1 MATHPAPPA
10 APAPFSA
17 DAAVVRALEAR
28 LRQRVKGEV
37 RFDEGS
43 RALYATDSSNYRQVP
58 IGIVC
63 PRDTDDVVAAVAA
76 CREFGAPVLSRGA
89 GTSLAGQCCN
99 VAVILDFSRHLNR
112 ILTIDS
118 ARRQARVQPGV
129 VLDRLRDEAE
139 RVGLTFGPDPAT
151 HRWCTLGGMIGNNS
165 CGVHSVMSG
174 KTDDNIDE
182 LDVLT
187 YDGLRMRVGA
197 TTPALLEARVREGGR
212 SGEIY
217 AGLARIRDRY
227 GDLVRARFPK
237 IPRRVSG
244 YNLDFL
250 LPENGFHVARALVG
264 SEGTCVTILEATGRL
279 VPSPPCRSLLV
290 LGFDDIYLAADAV
303 EEVTAEG
310 PIGLEGIDELL
321 VRHSR
326 KKNLNLK
333 GLDLLPGG
341 RGWLYVEFGADTVAE
356 AEAKAARLMDR
367 LRSRPGA
374 PTMRL
379 FRDPAET
386 QHVWA
391 VRESSLGATSFV
403 PGEGKNWEGW
413 EDAAVPPARLGEY
426 LRRLRRLMAEFHYS
440 GSLYGHFGQGCVHTR
455 INFDL
460 KTPDGIAAYR
470 RFVEEAADLVV
481 ELGGSISGEHGD
493 GQSRGELLP
502 RMYGPELMEAFRAFK
517 ALWDPE
523 NKMNPGK
530 LVSPYRLDEH
540 LRVQQYNP
548 AEMRTHFAYPV
559 EGSLADAAMRCVG
572 VGKCRKTDGG
582 AMCPSYMAT
591 GDEQHTTRGRA
602 RLLFEMLQGEV
613 ITEGFRSEAVKDA
626 LDLCLSCKSCKSECP
641 TGVDMAAYKA
651 EFLAHYYD
659 GRRRPLRSYAFGL
672 INHWGAMAE
681 YVPRLANVF
690 MTVPPFSSLVKW
702 ALDVAPERRL
712 PTFAARS
719 FRRGFLAG
727 QKQEARSKKQEDQ
740 QSSGAGPAPER
751 RTLSEP
757 RERRVEGRIPL
768 ASPEPAGRPF
778 GGGGSP
784 ESRRVLLWPDCSN
797 NYFHPE
803 VAHAAV
809 AVLES
814 AGFAVDIPR
823 VRLCCGRPLYDH
835 GMLTAA
841 RRRLVEIL
849 ESLRDD
855 IEAGTPIVGLEP
867 SCVSVFRDELLRF
880 FPDDALARKLSQQ
893 TLFLTEFLVKH
904 GAVPDGALTG
914 QAVVHPHC
922 HERASLCLDD
932 DIAVLKKSGLD
943 FTVLDAG
950 CCGMAG
956 AFGFERDHYA
966 VSMQVG
972 ERALLPAVRDAAS
985 DTVIITNGFSC
996 REQITQT
1003 TGRRV
1008 WHIAE
1013 LLARVLPPTRP
1024 SGA

>member
-1 MATHPAPPA
+1 MSTTSALFPAPE
-10 APAPFSA
+10 PFRA
-17 DAAVVRALEAR
+17 EAAVARALESR
-28 LRQRVKGEV
+28 LRQGVTGEV
-37 RFDEGS
+37 RFDAGS

-58 IGIVC
+58 IGVVC
-63 PRDTDDVVAAVAA
+63 PRDAGDVLAAVAA

-99 VAVILDFSRHLNR
+99 VAVILDFSRHLNG
-112 ILTIDS
+112 ILAIDPD
-118 ARRQARVQPGV
+118 RRQARVQPGV

-187 YDGLRMRVGA
+187 YDGVRMRVGA
-197 TTPALLEARVREGGR
+197 TPPDLIEARIREGGR
-212 SGEIY
+212 VGGIY

-227 GDLVRARFPK
+227 GDLVRAQFPK

-264 SEGTCVTILEATGRL
+264 SEGTCVTMLEATARL

-290 LGFDDIYLAADAV
+290 LGFADVYLAADAV
-303 EEVTAEG
+303 EEVTATG

-326 KKNLNLK
+326 KKNLNAK
-333 GLDLLPGG
+333 GLALLPEGQ
-341 RGWLYVEFGADTVAE
+341 GWLFVEFGADTVAE
-356 AEAKAARLMDR
+356 AEAQASRLMGR
-367 LRSRPGA
+367 LGSRAGA
-374 PTMRL
+374 PAMRL
-379 FRDPAET
+379 FRDPIET
-386 QHVWA
+386 AHVWA
-391 VRESSLGATSFV
+391 VRESALGATSFV
-403 PGEGKNWEGW
+403 PGEAKNWEGW

-426 LRRLRRLMAEFHYS
+426 LRRLRRLMAEYDYT

-460 KTPDGIAAYR
+460 KTAGGVAAYR
-470 RFVEEAADLVV
+470 RFVESAADLVV
-481 ELGGSISGEHGD
+481 QMGGSLSGEHGD

-502 RMYGPELMEAFRAFK
+502 RMYSPALMEAFREFK
-517 ALWDPE
+517 AIWDPG

-530 LVSPYRLDEH
+530 LISPYRLDEH
-540 LRVQQYNP
+540 LRVQQYHP
-548 AEMRTHFAYPV
+548 AKVPTHFAYPV

-591 GDEQHTTRGRA
+591 GEERHTTRGRA

-613 ITEGFRSEAVKDA
+613 VVGGFRSEAVKDA

-651 EFLAHYYD
+651 EFLAHYYE

-681 YVPRLANVF
+681 YAPRLANFF
-690 MTVPPFSSLVKW
+690 MRVPPFSSLIKW

-712 PTFAARS
+712 PAFAPRS
-719 FRRGFLAG
+719 FRRSYF
-727 QKQEARSKKQEDQ
+727 
-740 QSSGAGPAPER
+740 AGPSR
-751 RTLSEP
+751 LS
-757 RERRVEGRIPL
+757 PL
-768 ASPEPAGRPF
+768 ASRAESRIP
-778 GGGGSP
+778 SP

-803 VAHAAV
+803 VARAAV
-809 AVLES
+809 VVLEH
-814 AGFAVDIPR
+814 AGFTVDIPR
-823 VRLCCGRPLYDH
+823 ERLCCGRPLYDH

-841 RRRLVEIL
+841 RRRLAEIL
-849 ESLRDD
+849 ESLRGE
-855 IEAGTPIVGLEP
+855 IEAGTPIIGLEP
-867 SCVSVFRDELLRF
+867 SCISVFRDELPRL
-880 FPDDALARKLSQQ
+880 FPDDPLAWKLSQQ
-893 TLFLTEFLVKH
+893 ARFLTEFLVKA
-904 GAVPDGALTG
+904 GAVPSPEMHGRAI
-914 QAVVHPHC
+914 VHPHC

-932 DIAVLKKSGLD
+932 DLTVLKATGLD
-943 FTVLDAG
+943 LTVLDAG

-956 AFGFERDHYA
+956 AFGFERDHYE
-966 VSMQVG
+966 VSRAVG
-972 ERALLPAVRDAAS
+972 ERVLLPAVRAATP
-985 DTVIITNGFSC
+985 DTYIVTNGFSC
-996 REQITQT
+996 REQITQL

-1008 WHIAE
+1008 WHVAE
-1013 LLARVLPPTRP
+1013 LLAQGLAGR
-1024 SGA
+1024 A

>member
-1 MATHPAPPA
+1 MQTTTSSAPPE
-10 APAPFSA
+10 PFHADSA
-17 DAAVVRALEAR
+17 VIRALESR
-28 LRQRVKGEV
+28 LRMSVKGEV
-37 RFDEGS
+37 RFDAGS
-43 RALYATDSSNYRQVP
+43 RALYATDASNYRQVP
-58 IGIVC
+58 IGVVV
-63 PRDTDDVVAAVAA
+63 PRDADDMVATVAA
-76 CREFGAPVLSRGA
+76 CREFGAPVLTRGA

-99 VAVILDFSRHLNR
+99 VAVVIDTSKFCNR
-112 ILTIDS
+112 ILSID
-118 ARRQARVQPGV
+118 AERRQARVQPGV

-139 RVGLTFGPDPAT
+139 HVGLTFGPDPAT
-151 HRWCTLGGMIGNNS
+151 HRYCSLGGMIGNNS

-182 LDVLT
+182 LDILT
-187 YDGLRMRVGA
+187 YDGTRMRVGA
-197 TTPALLEARVREGGR
+197 TSPDALDRLMGEGGR
-212 SGEIY
+212 VGEIY
-217 AGLARIRDRY
+217 TGLARLRDRY

-264 SEGTCVTILEATGRL
+264 SEGTCVTILEATARL

-290 LGFDDIYLAADAV
+290 LGFEDVFLAADAV
-303 EEVTAEG
+303 GDVTAAG
-310 PIGLEGIDELL
+310 PIGLEGVDELL

-326 KKNLNLK
+326 KKNLNSK
-333 GLDLLPGG
+333 GLALLPEGQ
-341 RGWLYVEFGADTVAE
+341 GWLYVEFGAGTFAE
-356 AEAKAARLMDR
+356 AEAQAEGLMER
-367 LRSRPGA
+367 LRGRPGA

-386 QHVWA
+386 AHVWA
-391 VRESSLGATSFV
+391 VRESALGATSFV
-403 PGEGKNWEGW
+403 PGEARNWEGW

-426 LRRLRRLMAEFHYS
+426 LRKLRDLMAGFDYT

-460 KTPDGIAAYR
+460 QTGAGIAAYR
-470 RFVEEAADLVV
+470 RFVEQAADLVV
-481 ELGGSISGEHGD
+481 SLGGSISGEHGD

-502 RMYGPELMEAFRAFK
+502 RMYGEELMQAFREFK
-517 ALWDPE
+517 ALWDPG

-540 LRVQQYNP
+540 LRMPQYRPPAVQ
-548 AEMRTHFAYPV
+548 THFAYPV
-559 EGSLADAAMRCVG
+559 EGSLPDAAMRCVG

-591 GDEQHTTRGRA
+591 LDEQHSTRGRA

-613 ITEGFRSEAVKDA
+613 ITDGFRSDAVRES

-651 EFLAHYYD
+651 EFLARYYE

-672 INHWGAMAE
+672 INHWGALAE
-681 YVPRLANVF
+681 QAPWLANLF
-690 MTVPPFSSLVKW
+690 TQVPPFSTIVRW
-702 ALDVAPERRL
+702 ALDMAPERRM
-712 PTFAARS
+712 PAFARRS
-719 FRRGFLAG
+719 FRRGFLKARG
-727 QKQEARSKKQEDQ
+727 QEPEARSQ
-740 QSSGAGPAPER
+740 
-751 RTLSEP
+751 
-757 RERRVEGRIPL
+757 L
-768 ASPEPAGRPF
+768 ASPRPAGRLLGE
-778 GGGGSP
+778 GGKP
-784 ESRRVLLWPDCSN
+784 EDEPAPSAQALAPGLQSRRVLLWPDCSN

-809 AVLES
+809 SVLEA
-814 AGFAVDIPR
+814 AGFHVVIPR
-823 VRLCCGRPLYDH
+823 ERLCCGRPLYDH

-849 ESLRDD
+849 ESLRCE

-880 FPDDALARKLSQQ
+880 FPDDPLAQKLSRQA
-893 TLFLTEFLVKH
+893 LFLTEFLVRE
-904 GAVPDGALTG
+904 GWNPPAIIQGRAVF
-914 QAVVHPHC
+914 HPHC

-932 DIAVLKKSGLD
+932 DVAVLKQTGLD
-943 FTVLDAG
+943 FTVLDSG

-956 AFGFERDHYA
+956 AFGFEKAHID
-966 VSMQVG
+966 VSKAIG
-972 ERALLPAVRDAAS
+972 ERVLLPAVRAAAP
-985 DTVIITNGFSC
+985 DMLIVTNGFSC
-996 REQITQT
+996 REQIVQT
-1003 TGRRV
+1003 TGRRA

-1013 LLARVLPPTRP
+1013 VLELGLRQHL
-1024 SGA
+1024 

>member
-1 MATHPAPPA
+1 
-10 APAPFSA
+10 
-17 DAAVVRALEAR
+17 VRALEAR
-28 LRQRVKGEV
+28 LRRRVKGQV
-37 RFDEGS
+37 QFDEGS

-58 IGIVC
+58 IGVVC
-63 PRDTDDVVAAVAA
+63 PRDADDVVAAVAA
-76 CREFGAPVLSRGA
+76 CRESGAPVLSRGA
-89 GTSLAGQCCN
+89 GTSLAGQGCN
-99 VAVILDFSRHLNR
+99 VAVILDCSRHLNR
-112 ILTIDS
+112 ILAID
-118 ARRQARVQPGV
+118 AERRQARVQPGV

-187 YDGLRMRVGA
+187 YDGLRIRVGA
-197 TTPALLEARVREGGR
+197 TPPELLDARIREGGR
-212 SGEIY
+212 VGEIY
-217 AGLARIRDRY
+217 TGLARIRDRY
-227 GDLVRARFPK
+227 GDFVRAQFPR

-264 SEGTCVTILEATGRL
+264 SEGTCVTILEATARL

-290 LGFDDIYLAADAV
+290 LGFADVYLAADAV
-303 EEVTAEG
+303 EEVTAAG

-333 GLDLLPGG
+333 GLDLLPDGQ
-341 RGWLYVEFGADTVAE
+341 GWLYVEFGAATVAE
-356 AEAKAARLMDR
+356 AEAQAVRLMDR

-386 QHVWA
+386 QYVWA

-426 LRRLRRLMAEFHYS
+426 LRRLRRLMAEFNYS

-460 KTPDGIAAYR
+460 KTADGIALYR

-502 RMYGPELMEAFRAFK
+502 RMYGPELMEAFREFK
-517 ALWDPE
+517 ALWDPG

-540 LRVQQYNP
+540 LRVQQYHP
-548 AEMRTHFAYPV
+548 AEVRTHFAYPV
-559 EGSLADAAMRCVG
+559 EGNLADAAMRCVG

-591 GDEQHTTRGRA
+591 GEERHTTRGRA

-613 ITEGFRSEAVKDA
+613 ITDGFRSEAVKEA
-626 LDLCLSCKSCKSECP
+626 LDLCLSCKSCKTECP

-651 EFLAHYYD
+651 EFLSHYYD

-690 MTVPPFSSLVKW
+690 MTVPPLSALVKW
-702 ALDVAPERRL
+702 ALDVAPERQL
-712 PTFAARS
+712 PAFAARS
-719 FRRGFLAG
+719 FRRGFLAR
-727 QKQEARSKKQEDQ
+727 QTPDARSQKPEDQ
-740 QSSGAGPAPER
+740 AP
-751 RTLSEP
+751 SAQ
-757 RERRVEGRIPL
+757 PL
-768 ASPEPAGRPF
+768 APS
-778 GGGGSP
+778 
-784 ESRRVLLWPDCSN
+784 RVLLWPDCSN

-809 AVLES
+809 TVLEA
-814 AGFAVDIPR
+814 AGFSVAIPR
-823 VRLCCGRPLYDH
+823 ERLCCGRPLYDH

-880 FPDDALARKLSQQ
+880 FPDDPLARKLSQQ

-904 GAVPDGALTG
+904 GAVPDGALRG

-932 DIAVLKKSGLD
+932 DIAVLKATGLD
-943 FTVLDAG
+943 VTVLDAG

-956 AFGFERDHYA
+956 AFGFERDHFD
-966 VSMQVG
+966 VSRAVG
-972 ERALLPAVRDAAS
+972 ERVLLPAVRAAAPE
-985 DTVIITNGFSC
+985 TCIVTNGFSC
-996 REQITQT
+996 REQITQL

-1008 WHIAE
+1008 WHVAE
-1013 LLARVLPPTRP
+1013 LLARGIEERGSAGPPAR
-1024 SGA
+1024 AR

>member
-1 MATHPAPPA
+1 
-10 APAPFSA
+10 
-17 DAAVVRALEAR
+17 
-28 LRQRVKGEV
+28 
-37 RFDEGS
+37 
-43 RALYATDSSNYRQVP
+43 
-58 IGIVC
+58 
-63 PRDTDDVVAAVAA
+63 
-76 CREFGAPVLSRGA
+76 
-89 GTSLAGQCCN
+89 
-99 VAVILDFSRHLNR
+99 
-112 ILTIDS
+112 
-118 ARRQARVQPGV
+118 
-129 VLDRLRDEAE
+129 
-139 RVGLTFGPDPAT
+139 
-151 HRWCTLGGMIGNNS
+151 MIGNNS

-182 LDVLT
+182 LDVVT
-187 YDGLRMRVGA
+187 YDGIRMRVGA
-197 TTPALLEARVREGGR
+197 TPPELLEARIREGGR
-212 SGEIY
+212 VGEIY

-227 GDLVRARFPK
+227 GDFVRAQFPK

-250 LPENGFHVARALVG
+250 LPENGFNVARALVG
-264 SEGTCVTILEATGRL
+264 SEGTCVTILEATVRL

-290 LGFDDIYLAADAV
+290 LGFDDVYLAADAV
-303 EEVTAEG
+303 EEVTAAG

-326 KKNLNLK
+326 KKNLNAK
-333 GLDLLPGG
+333 GLALLPEGQ
-341 RGWLYVEFGADTVAE
+341 GWLYVEFGADTVAE

-367 LRSRPGA
+367 LRARPGA
-374 PTMRL
+374 PSMRL

-403 PGEGKNWEGW
+403 PGEDKNWEGW
-413 EDAAVPPARLGEY
+413 EDAAVPPPRLGEY
-426 LRRLRRLMAEFHYS
+426 LRRLRRLMAEFNYS

-460 KTPDGIAAYR
+460 KTADGIAAYR

-481 ELGGSISGEHGD
+481 ELGGSLSGEHGD

-502 RMYGPELMEAFRAFK
+502 RMYGPELMEAFREFK
-517 ALWDPE
+517 ALWDPQ
-523 NKMNPGK
+523 NAMNPGK
-530 LVSPYRLDEH
+530 LISPYRLDEH
-540 LRVQQYNP
+540 LRVQQYHP
-548 AEMRTHFAYPV
+548 AEVRTHFAYPV

-591 GDEQHTTRGRA
+591 GDERHTTRGRA

-613 ITEGFRSEAVKDA
+613 ITDGFRSEAVKEA

-690 MTVPPFSSLVKW
+690 MTVPPFSSLIKW
-702 ALDVAPERRL
+702 ALDVAPERQL
-712 PTFAARS
+712 PAFAARS
-719 FRRGFLAG
+719 FRRGFLARQRPESRS
-727 QKQEARSKKQEDQ
+727 QKPESDASN
-740 QSSGAGPAPER
+740 SGPSRLSPPASRPE
-751 RTLSEP
+751 S
-757 RERRVEGRIPL
+757 RIPN
-768 ASPEPAGRPF
+768 PESRVP
-778 GGGGSP
+778 SP

-814 AGFAVDIPR
+814 AGFTVDIPR
-823 VRLCCGRPLYDH
+823 ERLCCGRPLYDH

-849 ESLRDD
+849 ESLRGD

-880 FPDDALARKLSQQ
+880 FPGDPLARKLSQQ
-893 TLFLTEFLVKH
+893 TVFLTEFLVQH
-904 GAVPDGALTG
+904 GAVPDGAMRG
-914 QAVVHPHC
+914 RAVVHPHC

-932 DIAVLKKSGLD
+932 DVAVLKATGLD
-943 FTVLDAG
+943 LTVLDAG

-956 AFGFERDHYA
+956 AFGFERDHFV
-966 VSMQVG
+966 VSRAVG
-972 ERALLPAVRDAAS
+972 ERVLLPAVRAAAPEAYI
-985 DTVIITNGFSC
+985 VTNGFSC
-996 REQITQT
+996 REQITQL

-1008 WHIAE
+1008 WHVAE
-1013 LLARVLPPTRP
+1013 LLAHGLEERGRTGTPAPAR
-1024 SGA
+1024 

>member
-1 MATHPAPPA
+1 MATHPALFA
-10 APAPFSA
+10 APQPFHAHASI
-17 DAAVVRALEAR
+17 VQALEAR
-28 LRQRVKGEV
+28 LRQAVKGEV
-37 RFDEGS
+37 QFDPAS

-63 PRDTDDVVAAVAA
+63 PRDTDEVAATVAA
-76 CREFGAPVLSRGA
+76 CREYGAPVLSRGA

-99 VAVILDFSRHLNR
+99 VAVVMDFSRHLDR
-112 ILTIDS
+112 ILAIDRE
-118 ARRQARVQPGV
+118 RRQARVQPGV

-182 LDVLT
+182 LDILT
-187 YDGLRMRVGA
+187 YDGVRMRVGA
-197 TTPALLEARVREGGR
+197 TPPDMLEARIREGGR
-212 SGEIY
+212 VGEIY

-227 GDLVRARFPK
+227 GDLVRAQFPK

-250 LPENGFHVARALVG
+250 LPEHGFNVARALVG
-264 SEGTCVTILEATGRL
+264 SEGTCVTILEVTARL
-279 VPSPPCRSLLV
+279 VPSPPGRALLV
-290 LGFDDIYLAADAV
+290 LGFADVYLAADAV
-303 EEVTAEG
+303 AEVTAAG

-326 KKNLNLK
+326 KKNLNAK
-333 GLDLLPGG
+333 GLALLPDGQ
-341 RGWLYVEFGADTVAE
+341 GWLYVEFGADTTAE
-356 AEAKAARLMDR
+356 AEAQASRLMER
-367 LRSRPGA
+367 LRTRPGA
-374 PTMRL
+374 PSMRL

-391 VRESSLGATSFV
+391 VRESALGATSFV
-403 PGEGKNWEGW
+403 PGEAKNWEGW
-413 EDAAVPPARLGEY
+413 EDAAVPPERLGEY
-426 LRRLRRLMAEFHYS
+426 LRRLRQLMGEYRYT

-460 KTPDGIAAYR
+460 KTAEGISDYR

-502 RMYGPELMEAFRAFK
+502 RMYGPELMQAFRDFK
-517 ALWDPE
+517 ALWDPG
-523 NKMNPGK
+523 NRMNPGK
-530 LVSPYRLDEH
+530 LISSYRLDEH
-540 LRVQQYNP
+540 LRVQQYHP
-548 AEMRTHFAYPV
+548 SEVRTHFAYPV

-591 GDEQHTTRGRA
+591 GEERHTTRGRA

-613 ITEGFRSEAVKDA
+613 VTEGFRSDAVKDA
-626 LDLCLSCKSCKSECP
+626 LDLCLSCKSCKAECP

-651 EFLAHYYD
+651 EFLAHYYE

-681 YVPRLANVF
+681 GMPRLANFF
-690 MTVPPFSSLVKW
+690 MDVPPFSSAIKW
-702 ALDVAPERRL
+702 LLDVAPERRL
-712 PTFAARS
+712 PLFAPRS
-719 FRRGFLAG
+719 FRRSFVES
-727 QKQEARSKKQEDQ
+727 QKQEARNKKQEELAP
-740 QSSGAGPAPER
+740 GASPAPER
-751 RTLSEP
+751 RTLSE
-757 RERRVEGRIPL
+757 RGGSMRVEGRAPN
-768 ASPEPAGRPF
+768 P
-778 GGGGSP
+778 
-784 ESRRVLLWPDCSN
+784 RRVLLWPDCSN

-809 AVLES
+809 RVLES
-814 AGFAVDIPR
+814 AGFAVVIPSE
-823 VRLCCGRPLYDH
+823 RLCCGRPLYDH

-841 RRRLVEIL
+841 RRRLAEIL
-849 ESLRDD
+849 ESLRMDL
-855 IEAGTPIVGLEP
+855 EAGTPIVGLEP
-867 SCVSVFRDELLRF
+867 SCVSVFRDELPRL
-880 FPDDALARKLSQQ
+880 FPGDPLAQRLSAQAV
-893 TLFLTEFLVKH
+893 FLTEFLVKSGH
-904 GAVPDGALTG
+904 LPDGRMRGRAI
-914 QAVVHPHC
+914 VHPHC

-932 DIAVLKKSGLD
+932 DVAVMKATGLD
-943 FTVLDAG
+943 VTMLDAG

-956 AFGFERDHYA
+956 AFGFERHHVE
-966 VSMQVG
+966 VSRAVG
-972 ERALLPAVRDAAS
+972 ERVLLPAVRAAS
-985 DTVIITNGFSC
+985 ADTYIVTNGFSC
-996 REQITQT
+996 REQITQL

-1008 WHIAE
+1008 WHMAE
-1013 LLARVLPPTRP
+1013 ILAEGLH
-1024 SGA
+1024 AQA

>member
-1 MATHPAPPA
+1 MTTHAVQPA

-17 DAAVVRALEAR
+17 DARVVRALEATLRAR
-28 LRQRVKGEV
+28 LKGEV
-37 RFDEGS
+37 RFDAAS

-58 IGIVC
+58 IGVVV
-63 PRDTDDVVAAVAA
+63 PRDTDDIVAAVAA
-76 CREFGAPVLSRGA
+76 CREVGAPVLTRGA

-99 VAVILDFSRHLNR
+99 VAVIIDVSKHCDA
-112 ILTIDS
+112 ILGID
-118 ARRQARVQPGV
+118 AGKRQARIQPGV

-182 LDVLT
+182 LDILT
-187 YDGLRMRVGA
+187 YDGVRIRVGA
-197 TTPALLEARVREGGR
+197 TPPEMLETIIQDGGR
-212 SGEIY
+212 RGAIY
-217 AGLARIRDRY
+217 AGLRDLRDRY
-227 GDLVRARFPK
+227 GPLVRARFPK

-264 SEGTCVTILEATGRL
+264 SEGTCVTVLEATARL

-290 LGFDDIYLAADAV
+290 LGFDDVYLAADEV
-303 EEVTAEG
+303 EVVTAFG

-326 KKNLNLK
+326 KKNLNAK
-333 GLDLLPGG
+333 GLALLPEGQ
-341 RGWLYVEFGADTVAE
+341 GWLFVEFGADTLPE
-356 AEAKAARLMDR
+356 AEARAQRLMDAMR
-367 LRSRPGA
+367 AGPGA
-374 PTMRL
+374 PSMKL
-379 FRDPAET
+379 FRDPIET

-391 VRESSLGATSFV
+391 VRESALGATSFV

-413 EDAAVPPARLGEY
+413 EDAAVPPARLGDY
-426 LRRLRRLMAEFHYS
+426 LRRLRRLMAAFNYT

-460 KTPDGIAAYR
+460 KTTDGIAAYR

-481 ELGGSISGEHGD
+481 SLGGSLSGEHGD
-493 GQSRGELLP
+493 GQSRAELLP
-502 RMYGPELMEAFRAFK
+502 RMYGEELMQAFREFK
-517 ALWDPE
+517 AIWDPD

-530 LVSPYRLDEH
+530 LINPYRLDEH
-540 LRVQQYNP
+540 LRVQQYHP
-548 AEMRTHFAYPV
+548 PVVDTHFAYPV
-559 EGSLADAAMRCVG
+559 EGSLADAALRCVG

-582 AMCPSYMAT
+582 AMCPSFMAT
-591 GDEQHTTRGRA
+591 RDEQHTTRGRA

-613 ITEGFRSEAVKDA
+613 ITDGFRSEALKDA

-651 EFLAHYYD
+651 EFLARYYE

-672 INHWGAMAE
+672 INHWGALAE
-681 YVPRLANVF
+681 YVPWLANF
-690 MTVPPFSSLVKW
+690 ITQVPPFSTVVRW
-702 ALDVAPERRL
+702 ALDMAPERRM
-712 PTFAARS
+712 PAFAPRS
-719 FRRGFLAG
+719 FRRAFLA
-727 QKQEARSKKQEDQ
+727 AR
-740 QSSGAGPAPER
+740 PE
-751 RTLSEP
+751 S
-757 RERRVEGRIPL
+757 RVPL
-768 ASPEPAGRPF
+768 AAPKPGASGPGE
-778 GGGGSP
+778 GGSP
-784 ESRRVLLWPDCSN
+784 QPPAPSPYSRRVLLWPDCSN

-803 VAHAAV
+803 IAHAAV
-809 AVLES
+809 TVLS
-814 AGFAVDIPR
+814 AAGFHVDIPR
-823 VRLCCGRPLYDH
+823 ERLCCGRPLYDH

-849 ESLRDD
+849 ESLRGE

-880 FPDDALARKLSQQ
+880 FPDDPLARKLSEQ
-893 TLFLTEFLVKH
+893 TFFLTEFLVKT
-904 GAVPDGALTG
+904 GTVPDARLEGLAI
-914 QAVVHPHC
+914 VHPHC

-932 DIAVLKKSGLD
+932 DISVLKKSGLD
-943 FTVLDAG
+943 FTVLEAG

-956 AFGFERDHYA
+956 AFGFERGHYA

-972 ERALLPAVRDAAS
+972 ERVLLPAVRDAAP
-985 DTVIITNGFSC
+985 DTFIVTNGFSC

-1013 LLARVLPPTRP
+1013 LLAKSLPPTR
-1024 SGA
+1024 

>member
-10 APAPFSA
+10 APEPFRA

-112 ILTIDS
+112 ILAIDS

-197 TTPALLEARVREGGR
+197 TPPALLEARIREGGR
-212 SGEIY
+212 AGEIY
-217 AGLARIRDRY
+217 ASLARLRDRY
-227 GDLVRARFPK
+227 GDFVRAQFPK

-250 LPENGFHVARALVG
+250 LPENGFNVARALVG
-264 SEGTCVTILEATGRL
+264 SEGTCVTILEATVRL

-290 LGFDDIYLAADAV
+290 LGFDDVYLAADAV
-303 EEVTAEG
+303 EEVTAAG

-326 KKNLNLK
+326 KKHLNSK
-333 GLDLLPGG
+333 GLDLLPEGQ
-341 RGWLYVEFGADTVAE
+341 GWLYVEFGAATVAE
-356 AEAKAARLMDR
+356 AEAQAVRLMDR

-374 PTMRL
+374 PSMRL
-379 FRDPAET
+379 FRDPVET

-403 PGEGKNWEGW
+403 PGEDKNWEGW

-460 KTPDGIAAYR
+460 KTTPGIAAYR

-502 RMYGPELMEAFRAFK
+502 RMYGPELMEAFREFK
-517 ALWDPE
+517 AIWDPG

-540 LRVQQYNP
+540 LRVQQYHP
-548 AEMRTHFAYPV
+548 AEVRTHFAYPV

-591 GDEQHTTRGRA
+591 GEERHTTRGRA

-651 EFLAHYYD
+651 EFLAHYYE
-659 GRRRPLRSYAFGL
+659 GRRRPLRAYAFGL

-681 YVPRLANVF
+681 YVPRLANFF
-690 MTVPPFSSLVKW
+690 MTVPPFSSLIKW

-712 PTFAARS
+712 PAFAARS

-727 QKQEARSKKQEDQ
+727 QKQEASSKKPEEL
-740 QSSGAGPAPER
+740 AP
-751 RTLSEP
+751 SAQ
-757 RERRVEGRIPL
+757 PL
-768 ASPEPAGRPF
+768 APD
-778 GGGGSP
+778 
-784 ESRRVLLWPDCSN
+784 RVLLWPDCSN

-814 AGFAVDIPR
+814 AGFTVDIPR
-823 VRLCCGRPLYDH
+823 QRLCCGRPLYDH

-880 FPDDALARKLSQQ
+880 FPDDPLARKLSQQ

-904 GAVPDGALTG
+904 GAVPDGAMTG
-914 QAVVHPHC
+914 KAVVHPHC

-932 DIAVLKKSGLD
+932 DIAVLKATGLD
-943 FTVLDAG
+943 LTVLDAG

-956 AFGFERDHYA
+956 AFGFERDHVE
-966 VSMQVG
+966 VSRAVG
-972 ERALLPAVRDAAS
+972 ERVLLPAVRAAAPE
-985 DTVIITNGFSC
+985 TYIVTNGFSC
-996 REQITQT
+996 REQITQL

-1008 WHIAE
+1008 WHVVE
-1013 LLARVLPPTRP
+1013 LLARGIEER
-1024 SGA
+1024 G

>member
-1 MATHPAPPA
+1 MTTHLERSDAPP
-10 APAPFSA
+10 PFHA
-17 DAAVVRALEAR
+17 DAGVVRALESR
-28 LRQRVKGEV
+28 LRQHVKGEV
-37 RFDEGS
+37 RFDAGS

-63 PRDTDDVVAAVAA
+63 PRDADDIVAAVAA

-89 GTSLAGQCCN
+89 GTSLAGQGCN
-99 VAVILDFSRHLNR
+99 VAVVLDCSRHLDG
-112 ILTIDS
+112 ILAIDP

-174 KTDDNIDE
+174 KTDANIDA
-182 LDVLT
+182 LDILT
-187 YDGLRMRVGA
+187 YDGVRMQVGA
-197 TTPALLEARVREGGR
+197 TPPETLQARIREGGR
-212 SGEIY
+212 VGEIY
-217 AGLARIRDRY
+217 AGLAEIRDRY
-227 GDLVRARFPK
+227 GDLVRAQFPK

-250 LPENGFHVARALVG
+250 LPENGFNVARAVVG
-264 SEGTCVTILEATGRL
+264 SEGTCVTILEATARL

-290 LGFDDIYLAADAV
+290 LGFADVYLAADAV
-303 EEVTAEG
+303 GDVTAAG

-326 KKNLNLK
+326 KKNLNSK
-333 GLDLLPGG
+333 GLALLPEGQ
-341 RGWLYVEFGADTVAE
+341 GWLFVEFGAGTVAE
-356 AEAKAARLMDR
+356 AEALASRLMDR

-374 PTMRL
+374 PSMRL
-379 FRDPAET
+379 FHDPIEA
-386 QHVWA
+386 QQVWA
-391 VRESSLGATSFV
+391 VRESALGATSFV
-403 PGEGKNWEGW
+403 PGEAKNWEGW

-426 LRRLRRLMAEFHYS
+426 LRRLRRLMAEFHYT

-460 KTPDGIAAYR
+460 KTAEGVAAYR
-470 RFVEEAADLVV
+470 RFVEEASDLVV

-502 RMYGPELMEAFRAFK
+502 RMYGPELMAAFRQFK
-517 ALWDPE
+517 ALWDPR

-540 LRVQQYNP
+540 LRVQQYHP
-548 AEMRTHFAYPV
+548 AEVRTHFAYPV
-559 EGSLADAAMRCVG
+559 EGSLADAALRCVG

-591 GDEQHTTRGRA
+591 GEERHTTRGRA
-602 RLLFEMLQGEV
+602 RLLFELLQGEV
-613 ITEGFRSEAVKDA
+613 VTDGFRSEAVKDA

-651 EFLAHYYD
+651 EFLAHYYE

-672 INHWGAMAE
+672 INHWGAVAE
-681 YVPRLANVF
+681 RMPRLANAV
-690 MTVPPFSSLVKW
+690 MAVAPFSAAVKW

-712 PTFAARS
+712 PAFAARS
-719 FRRGFLAG
+719 FRRSFRANA
-727 QKQEARSKKQEDQ
+727 EARS
-740 QSSGAGPAPER
+740 PNPE
-751 RTLSEP
+751 
-757 RERRVEGRIPL
+757 
-768 ASPEPAGRPF
+768 A
-778 GGGGSP
+778 
-784 ESRRVLLWPDCSN
+784 RRVLLWPDCSN

-803 VAHAAV
+803 VARAAV
-809 AVLES
+809 SVLEA
-814 AGFAVDIPR
+814 AGFAVAIPSD
-823 VRLCCGRPLYDH
+823 RLCCGRPLYDH

-841 RRRLVEIL
+841 RRRLAEIL
-849 ESLRDD
+849 DSLRGE

-867 SCVSVFRDELLRF
+867 SCISVFRDELPRF
-880 FPDDALARKLSQQ
+880 FPGDPLAGKLSRQA
-893 TLFLTEFLVKH
+893 LFLTEFLVQ
-904 GAVPDGALTG
+904 TG
-914 QAVVHPHC
+914 NLPAGRLEGRAIVHPHC

-932 DIAVLKKSGLD
+932 DIAVLKATGLD
-943 FTVLDAG
+943 LTVLDAG

-956 AFGFERDHYA
+956 AFGFERGHFA
-966 VSMQVG
+966 VSQAVG
-972 ERALLPAVRDAAS
+972 ERVLLPAVRAAAPG
-985 DTVIITNGFSC
+985 TYIITNGFSC
-996 REQITQT
+996 REQITQL

-1008 WHIAE
+1008 WHVAE
-1013 LLARVLPPTRP
+1013 VLAQGLAR
-1024 SGA
+1024 GA